1 MAVVIMVP
9 GWWPLWCHGSGHGGC
24 HHHGYGSS
32 HHGGH
37 QRAIAVPIIGPWQWQ
52 PWCQR
57 GGPCGAMAVAMVV
70 VIVVAM
76 AAAMVVAITVAGW
89 CHGGGRVLPALPS
102 PSPPQ
107 SVTGTFCPAQEDVAV
122 VSCGLDRGRFLLSD
136 VAFPGSTPA
145 LLKRPSFCPA
155 KLLGERE
162 AAAIPAELRGRGVA
176 AGVAVL
182 LRASTGHILLTR
194 RAPTLSI
201 FPGLWVPPG
210 GHVEPGE
217 ELLDVGLRELE
228 EETGLRLE
236 AGTFSWRMLGLW
248 ESIYP
253 PMLSRGLPRRHHI
266 VTYLLLLCQEP
277 HQGLDA
283 RMRPSESEVSAYAWL
298 EPPVLEAIAATE
310 DGAETLSNVPSELP
324 ATVSITEVSGGS
336 SSTTQLPTATLLNTA
351 PAEGEDVERVS
362 TGTKFALRLCLESLR
377 ERGQVQPSG
386 GVTPLP

>member
-145 LLKRPSFCPA
+145 LLK
-155 KLLGERE
+155 
-162 AAAIPAELRGRGVA
+162 
-176 AGVAVL
+176 
-182 LRASTGHILLTR
+182 
-194 RAPTLSI
+194 
-201 FPGLWVPPG
+201 
-210 GHVEPGE
+210 
-217 ELLDVGLRELE
+217 LLDVGLRELE

-248 ESIYP
+248 EVTALPGGALSTPGGTPAVPSCTRAPLSPQSIYP

>member
-1 MAVVIMVP
+1 MAGTARVMV
-9 GWWPLWCHGSGHGGC
+9 HV
-24 HHHGYGSS
+24 
-32 HHGGH
+32 
-37 QRAIAVPIIGPWQWQ
+37 R
-52 PWCQR
+52 R
-57 GGPCGAMAVAMVV
+57 GGAGA
-70 VIVVAM
+70 
-76 AAAMVVAITVAGW
+76 
-89 CHGGGRVLPALPS
+89 PARF
-102 PSPPQ
+102 
-107 SVTGTFCPAQEDVAV
+107 GQEDVAV

-136 VAFPGSTPA
+136 VAFPSSTPA

-155 KLLGERE
+155 KLLGEQE

-277 HQGLDA
+277 HQRL
-283 RMRPSESEVSAYAWL
+283 EVSAGLGTMSQCVPTGGDPSAKCQVGDNIQVCPRGL
-298 EPPVLEAIAATE
+298 ALLLSILTGDIILVCPRGGIPRPS
-310 DGAETLSNVPSELP
+310 AELGTLSQCVLGVDPSPECQVGDIVLLSPWGVIPLPSAGLGTMSRCVLRGDPSPEHWVGDNVPPCPRGRSLP
-324 ATVSITEVSGGS
+324 
-336 SSTTQLPTATLLNTA
+336 
-351 PAEGEDVERVS
+351 
-362 TGTKFALRLCLESLR
+362 
-377 ERGQVQPSG
+377 
-386 GVTPLP
+386 